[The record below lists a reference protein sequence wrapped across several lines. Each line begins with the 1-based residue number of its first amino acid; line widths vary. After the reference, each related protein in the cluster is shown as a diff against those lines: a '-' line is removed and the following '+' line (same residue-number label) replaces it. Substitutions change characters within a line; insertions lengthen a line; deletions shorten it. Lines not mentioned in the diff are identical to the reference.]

1 MASEVASH
9 HAYVA
14 SKGAAIGG
22 RSDFNFGRFVS
33 RPRAKQFVIARV
45 VTAIA
50 SKSGVTSEAGEVPVR
65 SCAFGDPWDT
75 PGVNPS
81 QATTIVNAR
90 VFDGARLRDWT
101 SVRFADGIVTDCA
114 TASTAQDSDEV
125 IDAEGGTML
134 PGLIDSHVHLVP
146 GALSQALIFGVTT
159 ALDMF
164 SKPDV
169 VAVAKQRAGTRSDVA
184 DVRSVGIGATAP
196 GGHPS
201 MMYAPFPTLTG
212 PEQAEQFVADR
223 VAEGSDYLKI
233 FGPGGRWPSLDP
245 ETITALT
252 TAAHSRGLVVVA
264 HISSTAGAREVVSAG
279 VDVVAHVPVDGELDM
294 ALAQRIAAAGIAVS
308 PTLAT
313 IENVLGE
320 PGGAAVAG
328 DPRLAEALD
337 DPWARRLTSG
347 AAGRRQGMPPYSRAE
362 ENVGRLVDAGVTIV
376 AGTDAPNPGTVFGA
390 SLHRELELLV
400 RCGITPTQALTAATA
415 APASVFNLADRGRIA
430 PGQRADLILVSG
442 DPLTDITATRA
453 IEQIWRAG
461 VLCDRR
467 APVASAAETEEV
479 DAFYAQ
485 VAKAV
490 AAVRERRSGFG
501 PTETG

>member
-1 MASEVASH
+1 V
-9 HAYVA
+9 
-14 SKGAAIGG
+14 K
-22 RSDFNFGRFVS
+22 
-33 RPRAKQFVIARV
+33 
-45 VTAIA
+45 
-50 SKSGVTSEAGEVPVR
+50 
-65 SCAFGDPWDT
+65 
-75 PGVNPS
+75 PS

-114 TASTAQDSDEV
+114 TGSTAQDGDEL
-125 IDAEGGTML
+125 IDAEGGAIL

-159 ALDMF
+159 VLDMF

-169 VAVAKQRAGTRSDVA
+169 VAAAKQQAGTRSDVA

-201 MMYAPFPTLTG
+201 VMYAPFPTLTG

-233 FGPGGRWPSLDP
+233 FSGTAGRWPSLDL
-245 ETITALT
+245 ETITGLT
-252 TAAHSRGLVVVA
+252 AAAHSRGLVVVA
-264 HISSTAGAREVVSAG
+264 HISSVAGVREVVSAG
-279 VDVVAHVPVDGELDM
+279 VDVVAHVPVDGELDK
-294 ALAQRIAAAGIAVS
+294 ALAQRIAAAGIVVG

-320 PGGAAVAG
+320 RGGAAVAG
-328 DPRLAEALD
+328 DPRLAEILGDA
-337 DPWARRLTSG
+337 WARRLTSG
-347 AAGRRQGMPPYSRAE
+347 AAGPRQGMPAYSRAQ
-362 ENVGRLVDAGVTIV
+362 ENVSRLVDAGVTLL

-415 APASVFNLADRGRIA
+415 APARVFNLADRGRIA
-430 PGQRADLILVSG
+430 PGQRADFVLVHG

-467 APVASAAETEEV
+467 ASVASAAETEEV

-490 AAVRERRSGFG
+490 AAVPERRSGFG

>member
-1 MASEVASH
+1 MS
-9 HAYVA
+9 
-14 SKGAAIGG
+14 
-22 RSDFNFGRFVS
+22 
-33 RPRAKQFVIARV
+33 
-45 VTAIA
+45 
-50 SKSGVTSEAGEVPVR
+50 
-65 SCAFGDPWDT
+65 
-75 PGVNPS
+75 PS

-90 VFDGARLRDWT
+90 VFDGVRLRDWT
-101 SVRFADGIVTDCA
+101 SVRFADGIVIDCA
-114 TASTAQDSDEV
+114 TGSTAQDGDEV
-125 IDAEGGTML
+125 IDAEGGTIL

-146 GALSQALIFGVTT
+146 GALAQALIFGVTT

-164 SKPDV
+164 SKSDV
-169 VAVAKQRAGTRSDVA
+169 VAAAKQQAGTRSDMA
-184 DVRSVGIGATAP
+184 DVRSAGIGATAP

-233 FGPGGRWPSLDP
+233 FSGTAGRWPSLDLD
-245 ETITALT
+245 TITALT
-252 TAAHSRGLVVVA
+252 AAAHRRGLVVVA
-264 HISSTAGAREVVSAG
+264 HISSVAGVREVVSAG
-279 VDVVAHVPVDGELDM
+279 VDVVAHVPVDGELDK
-294 ALAQRIAAAGIAVS
+294 ALAQRIAAAGIVVG

-313 IENVLGE
+313 LENVLGE
-320 PGGAAVAG
+320 PGGAALAE
-328 DPRLAEALD
+328 DPRIAETLD
-337 DPWARRLTSG
+337 DAWTRRLTSG
-347 AAGRRQGMPPYSRAE
+347 AAGRRPGMPPYSRAE
-362 ENVGRLVDAGVTIV
+362 ENFGRLLDAGVTIL

-400 RCGITPTQALTAATA
+400 RCRMTPAQALTAATA

-430 PGQRADLILVSG
+430 PGEHADFILVHG
-442 DPLTDITATRA
+442 DPLTEITATRA

-467 APVASAAETEEV
+467 ASLASAAETEEV

-490 AAVRERRSGFG
+490 AAVRQRRSGFD